1 MIKNII
7 FDMGNVLMHYCPEK
21 ICQHTVSADYRKLV
35 FTYLLN
41 GPEWKMLDKG
51 VLTEEEALGRIYAKL
66 RGLCLSETAY
76 HIACSEVASCLA
88 HWYKWMD
95 PIPEMGNLIQNL
107 KSRGFH
113 IYLCSNASLA
123 FFQYYQT
130 IPGIQYFDG
139 LLVSAE
145 EKCIKPN
152 AEIYQRL
159 FQKFQL
165 NPKECFFIDDMPEN
179 IAGAKRC
186 GMDGYCL
193 ADGDIQ
199 KLKQKLNI
207 ILL

>member
-7 FDMGNVLMHYCPEK
+7 FDMGNVLMRYCPEK
-21 ICQHTVSADYRKLV
+21 ICQNTVSPDYRKLV
-35 FTYLLN
+35 LTYLLN

-51 VLTEEEALGRIYAKL
+51 VLSSEETLERIYAKL
-66 RGLCLSETAY
+66 HGLCLSEGAY
-76 HIACSEVASCLA
+76 QTACSEVANCLA
-88 HWYKWMD
+88 HWYEWME
-95 PIPEMGNLIQNL
+95 PITEMDALIHDL
-107 KSRGFH
+107 KNRGLR

-159 FQKFQL
+159 FEKFQL
-165 NPKECFFIDDMPEN
+165 KPEECFFIDDMSEN
-179 IAGAKRC
+179 IAGGKRC

-193 ADGDIQ
+193 ADGNID
-199 KLKQKLNI
+199 KLRVRLAE
-207 ILL
+207 IL